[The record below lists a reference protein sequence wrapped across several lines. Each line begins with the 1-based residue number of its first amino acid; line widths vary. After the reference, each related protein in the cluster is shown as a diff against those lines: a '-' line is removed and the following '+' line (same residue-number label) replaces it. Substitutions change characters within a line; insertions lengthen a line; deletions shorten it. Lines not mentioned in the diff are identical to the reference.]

1 MENRSG
7 LCADLQITDP
17 RMSEPKVAQRLLA
30 RLRRKR
36 IHARTLG
43 ADKGY
48 HSKAFVEHL
57 REHGVRPHIARID
70 GRRTPGLDG
79 RTTRHAS
86 YRASQRTR
94 KRIEEIFGW
103 LKTVGGMRR
112 SRVMVGRGTG
122 RGAWRPRRK
131 GDPNGCNHPAFGM
144 TPLDRCS
151 PCVLR
156 HPVR

>member
-1 MENRSG
+1 DPEAKLMRRGNGQPAKLCFGGHALMENRSG
-7 LCADLQITDP
+7 LCADLLISDSRT
-17 RMSEPKVAQRLLA
+17 SEPKVAQQLLA

-36 IHARTLG
+36 IHAKTLG

-57 REHGVRPHIARID
+57 REHRVRPHIARIE
-70 GRRTPGLDG
+70 GRVTPGLDA

-103 LKTVGGMRR
+103 LKTVGGMRK
-112 SRVMVGRGTG
+112 SRVIGIARTQM
-122 RGAWRPRRK
+122 
-131 GDPNGCNHPAFGM
+131 
-144 TPLDRCS
+144 
-151 PCVLR
+151 
-156 HPVR
+156 